1 MEKKHIS
8 LWIDDEI
15 LKSSD
20 EIIKTGASKNRSE
33 YFEEALKFYN
43 SYLTG
48 HNYEDY
54 ISKTLLK
61 VFQGTMDSF
70 EKRMVRQLFK
80 QSVEISKIFWLIIK
94 ELDIDPE
101 DANTLHADCVVE
113 VKKINGAIQFPH
125 KQKND

>member
-8 LWIDDEI
+8 LWIDEEI

-20 EIIKTGASKNRSE
+20 EIIKTGAAKNRSK

-48 HNYEDY
+48 HNYEEY

-61 VFQGTMDSF
+61 VFQGTMDSL
-70 EKRMVRQLFK
+70 EKRMARQLFK

-94 ELDIDPE
+94 ELDIDPA
-101 DANTLHADCVVE
+101 DADTLHADCVEE
-113 VKKINGAIQFPH
+113 VKKINGAIQFPY
-125 KQKND
+125 KQKSD